1 MKQKKYKPD
10 FKRPDHPDFMDSSEL
25 RKLEFSGVRA
35 NKLTQQME
43 LWVLGEVVKTLSMIE
58 ANLHPEKWEA
68 LYAEVF
74 CLGEVKQTSNELKPV
89 EKKSGIIL
97 PY

>member
-1 MKQKKYKPD
+1 MKQKKHELD

-35 NKLTQQME
+35 NKLAQQME
-43 LWVLGEVVKTLSMIE
+43 IWILGEVVKSMSMAE
-58 ANLHPEKWEA
+58 VYLCPAKWEN

-74 CLGEVKQTSNELKPV
+74 CLEEVKQLGADGEIPKP
-89 EKKSGIIL
+89 KSSIIL
-97 PY
+97 PH